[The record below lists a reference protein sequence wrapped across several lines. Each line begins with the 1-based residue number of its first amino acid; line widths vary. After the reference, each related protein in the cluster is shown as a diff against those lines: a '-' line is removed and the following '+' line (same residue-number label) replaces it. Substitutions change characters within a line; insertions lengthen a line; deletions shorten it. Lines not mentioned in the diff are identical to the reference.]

1 MRRRR
6 LLAAA
11 GCCVGLSAAG
21 CTGDGPTADAESAD
35 RDDAESPQEPTEGSD
50 EGGAEDASEE
60 DLAPAWP
67 SGSYAGYDTTRVS
80 VETAEGEALGTLEA
94 AVART
99 PDEKY
104 LGLSDAESLPENAG
118 MLFVYAAS
126 DRRSFVMRRM
136 DFGIDIV
143 YADGDGVISTIH
155 HAPAPGPEE
164 DGNDQVYPGE
174 GRYVLEVP
182 YDWTTDR
189 GVTTGDVLALEV

>member
-11 GCCVGLSAAG
+11 GCWVGLSAAG
-21 CTGDGPTADAESAD
+21 CIGEGPTADPERAN
-35 RDDAESPQEPTEGSD
+35 RDDAESPQKSTESG
-50 EGGAEDASEE
+50 ETGAGNTSEE

-80 VETAEGEALGTLEA
+80 VETADGDALGALEA

-99 PDEKY
+99 PAEKY
-104 LGLSDAESLPENAG
+104 LGLSDAASLPENAG

-126 DRRSFVMRRM
+126 GRRSFVMRRM

-155 HAPAPGPEE
+155 HAPAPGPDE
-164 DGNDQVYPGE
+164 DGDDQVYPGD

-189 GVTTGDVLALEV
+189 GVTTGDVLAFEV

>member
-6 LLAAA
+6 LLAGA
-11 GCCVGLSAAG
+11 GCWVGLSAAG
-21 CTGDGPTADAESAD
+21 CIGERPTADAESP
-35 RDDAESPQEPTEGSD
+35 RESTES
-50 EGGAEDASEE
+50 GGAGETGDASGE

-80 VETAEGEALGTLEA
+80 VETADGKALGALEA

-99 PDEKY
+99 PEEKY
-104 LGLSDAESLPENAG
+104 LGLSDAASLPENAG

-126 DRRSFVMRRM
+126 GRRSFVMRRM

-155 HAPAPGPEE
+155 HAPAPGPDE
-164 DGNDQVYPGE
+164 DGDDQAYPGE
-174 GRYVLEVP
+174 GQYVLEVP

-189 GVTTGDVLALEV
+189 EIATGDVLAFEV